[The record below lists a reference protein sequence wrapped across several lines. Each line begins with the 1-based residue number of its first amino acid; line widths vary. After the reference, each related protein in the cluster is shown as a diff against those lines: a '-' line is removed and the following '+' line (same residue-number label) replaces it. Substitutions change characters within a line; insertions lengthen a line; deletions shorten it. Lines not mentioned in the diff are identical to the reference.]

1 MKMTPQYFLFW
12 LFCERFDHNTVDSLL
27 YRVPISAIQLFYIKI
42 EWISNCKSQIFII
55 ISYIY
60 MLSKN
65 NNEILKSVRSA
76 SDDLTQIY
84 RFLAFNLEFT
94 VLVVR
99 VFKKWKHPNFVWL
112 YNHGVVF

>member
-1 MKMTPQYFLFW
+1 MLYFEANRWNYILKTHENDLTIQLYFLFW

-27 YRVPISAIQLFYIKI
+27 YREPISAIQLFYIKI
-42 EWISNCKSQIFII
+42 EWISNCKCQIFII

-76 SDDLTQIY
+76 SDDLTQI
-84 RFLAFNLEFT
+84 
-94 VLVVR
+94 
-99 VFKKWKHPNFVWL
+99 
-112 YNHGVVF
+112 